1 MFGLMYGVGLWSLML
16 ELFKSFNLPV
26 IPAQGG
32 AGVSTGVPVACVT
45 ISACKQICALQGGIH
60 RAFAIF
66 TGLWI
71 PACAGMTH

>member
-45 ISACKQICALQGGIH
+45 ISACKQICALQGGIQFRLYEERH
-60 RAFAIF
+60 YGFP
-66 TGLWI
+66 
-71 PACAGMTH
+71 PARERR